1 VHGRQKIQRMLL
13 SAGTWS
19 IFLEAESHGIKM
31 PAELTLD
38 DLVNEERETAEQVIF
53 IDED

>member
-1 VHGRQKIQRMLL
+1 MEDRNTEDALKCWNLERI
-13 SAGTWS
+13 
-19 IFLEAESHGIKM
+19 LEAESLGITM

-38 DLVNEERETAEQVIF
+38 DLVNEERETTEQVIF